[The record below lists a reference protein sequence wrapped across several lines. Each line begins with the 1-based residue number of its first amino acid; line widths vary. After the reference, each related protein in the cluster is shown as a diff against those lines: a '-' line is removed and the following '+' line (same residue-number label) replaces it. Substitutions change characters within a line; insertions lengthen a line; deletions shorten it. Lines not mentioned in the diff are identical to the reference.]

1 MPLRIYIFICIIYV
15 QIIIKIVSWKSKRKN
30 SYIHVQTSYHVPA
43 LKDKDKKTSQEL
55 QMMSSVT
62 VIVRSGGNFFSKIVK
77 YCQKV

>member
-1 MPLRIYIFICIIYV
+1 MYNICTDNNQNCLLEI
-15 QIIIKIVSWKSKRKN
+15 QKKN
-30 SYIHVQTSYHVPA
+30 SYIHVQISYHVPA

-77 YCQKV
+77 DCQKV